1 MGGGLRVLGRAR
13 RRSEG
18 SARLRVAR
26 LLWDT
31 SPLWAVVLVGYVVVS
46 AVLPVGILAAMG
58 QVVGHIPGAARSGL
72 GSHAG
77 HDLVAALVVSV
88 VAYALALALGPL
100 QTMLSSAL
108 KVRLTYAMQDRLVEA
123 VSRPTGIAHLEDSVV
138 LDELELAHGKLTTY
152 YPADAPMSLATVIGA
167 RGSGLLACAVLATY
181 RWWLGIGMLTLWLL
195 VRKPLRAVISEQA
208 QVFGRTASLMRR
220 ARYLQQLA
228 VKPAVAKESR
238 IFGFGDWLVEEMH
251 QQWTIAMSAAW
262 GMLRRYNIGVT
273 KLGVVVFAG
282 YAGAI
287 TVLAVGAYHHE
298 LSLTALSTYLPM
310 LVASAEVGD
319 ISWTDVGL
327 EWQLISLPNL
337 ETLESRLGV
346 VARRLSPVTEL
357 PTGRAEETAA
367 STTPAGARAG
377 RTLAGRAWG
386 REVVFERVGFSYPGA
401 PSAVFTDL
409 SLSLRTGQSTAL
421 VGYNGAGKTTLVKLL
436 VRLHDPT
443 SGRIS
448 LDGADI
454 AGLDAS
460 TWQREVAVVFQD
472 FVRYP
477 FSLAENIGVGAVE
490 HLGDRDAVAEAAAR
504 AGIAGLA
511 RTLPHGWDTKLSP
524 QYAGG
529 VDLSGGQ
536 WQRVVLARALM
547 AVSHGARM
555 LVLDEPT
562 AWLDSKGEAEFL
574 ANFLSLTSGLTTL
587 VISHR
592 FSTVRQ
598 ADRICV
604 LENGRVTETGSHD
617 DLLHAGGRYAEMFT
631 AQAAQFERA
640 GEEGSP

>member
-1 MGGGLRVLGRAR
+1 M
-13 RRSEG
+13 
-18 SARLRVAR
+18 
-26 LLWDT
+26 
-31 SPLWAVVLVGYVVVS
+31 VLVVYVVVS
-46 AVLPVGILAAMG
+46 AVLPIGILAAMG
-58 QVVGHIPGAARSGL
+58 QVVGRIPAAARSGL
-72 GSHAG
+72 GSQAG
-77 HDLVAALVVSV
+77 HGLVVALVVSV
-88 VAYALALALGPL
+88 VAYAGAVALGPV

-108 KVRLTYAMQDRLVEA
+108 KVRLTYAMQDRLVAA
-123 VSRPTGIAHLEDSVV
+123 VCRPTGIAHLEDSVV

-167 RGSGLLACAVLATY
+167 RASGLLACAVLATY
-181 RWWLGIGMLTLWLL
+181 RWWLGAGMLVLWLL

-228 VKPAVAKESR
+228 VRPAVAKESR
-238 IFGFGDWLVEEMH
+238 IFGFGDWLVDEMSR
-251 QQWTIAMSAAW
+251 QWTIAMSAAW
-262 GMLRRYNIGVT
+262 RMLRRYNVGVT
-273 KLGVVVFAG
+273 KLGAVVFAG
-282 YAGAI
+282 YAAAI
-287 TVLAVGAYHHE
+287 SVLAVGAYHHE
-298 LSLTALSTYLPM
+298 LTLTALSTYLPM

-337 ETLESRLGV
+337 EKLESRLG
-346 VARRLSPVTEL
+346 APPAAPSPPRPAV
-357 PTGRAEETAA
+357 PAPAPPRA
-367 STTPAGARAG
+367 SGGAVR
-377 RTLAGRAWG
+377 
-386 REVVFERVGFSYPGA
+386 FEGVGFAYPGTG
-401 PSAVFTDL
+401 SAVFTDL
-409 SLSLRTGQSTAL
+409 ELSLPTGQSTAL

-436 VRLHDPT
+436 ARLHDPT
-443 SGRIS
+443 SGRITV
-448 LDGADI
+448 DGADI
-454 AGLDAS
+454 AGLDAAA
-460 TWQREVAVVFQD
+460 WQREVAVVFQD

-504 AGIAGLA
+504 AGVAGLG
-511 RTLPHGWDTKLSP
+511 RSLPLGWDTKLSP
-524 QYAGG
+524 QYTGG

-574 ANFLSLTSGLTTL
+574 ANFLSLTAGLTTL

-604 LENGRVTETGSHD
+604 LEDGRVTEVGSHEE
-617 DLLHAGGRYAEMFT
+617 LLRAGGRYAEMFT
-631 AQAAQFERA
+631 TQAAQFERA
-640 GEEGSP
+640 AGEEESV